1 MATRL
6 IAMACWHVNISFNRF
21 RKKNVESGLGWV
33 MPGRFVAGWILSGFL
48 ENSRIAKA
56 MMRKYYNMF

>member
-21 RKKNVESGLGWV
+21 DRVWVGLCLEDSRLVDSERIFGK
-33 MPGRFVAGWILSGFL
+33 FSNCKSNDAEIL
-48 ENSRIAKA
+48 
-56 MMRKYYNMF
+56 